1 MYKPIEHKTVEELL
15 LDAYKAQVS
24 TYVRLLEVKDAQVA
38 SLEERIRD
46 LEMKLDQCNNTEVR
60 PQESFGEKV
69 RLLRQERKLTMKE
82 LGEKVG
88 LTESAIG
95 MIERG
100 ERNPSFPKLCDIAR
114 FFKVDI
120 DSLTDV
126 ERSSTGLTAK
136 EREEIEKLS
145 KEIMDEPTE
154 ENEWPEE
161 MTIEF
166 NLEDFNKTLREA
178 LTSAFGILDDSKQNT
193 TTENSDANGPCANPY
208 PNRQESIVER
218 YLSFRNSFT
227 KLKWFE
233 LERLIESKF
242 NEKAGMLLL
251 DDSDIDSIL
260 QQFESSKD

>member
-1 MYKPIEHKTVEELL
+1 MYKPVEHKTVEELL
-15 LDAYKAQVS
+15 LAAYKAQVS
-24 TYVRLLEVKDAQVA
+24 NYVRLLEVKDAQVA
-38 SLEERIRD
+38 SLEERIKD

-126 ERSSTGLTAK
+126 ERISTGLTAK
-136 EREEIEKLS
+136 EREEIAKLS
-145 KEIMDEPTE
+145 KEIMDEPLE

-161 MTIEF
+161 MTITFQIDEK
-166 NLEDFNKTLREA
+166 EIGKIVSSA
-178 LTSAFGILDDSKQNT
+178 LGIKVGSKENT
-193 TTENSDANGPCANPY
+193 TTANSDA
-208 PNRQESIVER
+208 
-218 YLSFRNSFT
+218 
-227 KLKWFE
+227 K
-233 LERLIESKF
+233 
-242 NEKAGMLLL
+242 EKKGMSLT
-251 DDSDIDSIL
+251 DYFDSIKY
-260 QQFESSKD
+260 EV